1 MADAPKLQ
9 GTEKIGESYY
19 KINMGIDNANEA
31 LKKSYTA
38 ESNSNTAIGTAINAN
53 SKADNAVS
61 GVDNVQKQI
70 DELVV
75 SGDSSVEAAQ
85 ARVDTSG
92 ISASSLKERL
102 DNDYIFLLES
112 KSGGDLIFKNTTK
125 GPLYSAH
132 SGVSRIAPEN
142 TIPAFELA
150 GKLGY
155 KLTEAD
161 VRVTADGKFVIL
173 HDDTL
178 ERMTG
183 STGKVQDK
191 TLEEIKALNIIG
203 GNRINEYTGTKI
215 PTLEEFLQT
224 CGKWNMTPIIELK
237 QINNDN
243 DFITFT
249 SILEQA
255 GFLQNCAVISFSRYY
270 LEKIREISNKVY
282 VGLILSTITNDDLEF
297 AKKLKNSFIHAE
309 YTAAT
314 STNIK
319 LAHAQGLKI
328 TTWTVNEL
336 KKVDK
341 LIEDGIDSITT
352 DILL

>member
-9 GTEKIGESYY
+9 GTEKLGESYY

-31 LKKSYTA
+31 LKKSNTA
-38 ESNSNTAIGTAINAN
+38 EYNSNTAIGTAVNAN

-61 GVDNVQKQI
+61 GVGNVQKQI
-70 DELVV
+70 NELVV

-85 ARVDTSG
+85 ARVDANG
-92 ISASSLKERL
+92 NSAGSLKERL

-112 KSGGDLIFKNTTK
+112 KSGGDLIFKNSTK

-142 TIPAFELA
+142 TIPSFELA

-161 VRVTADGKFVIL
+161 VRVTADGQFVLL
-173 HDDTL
+173 HDETL

-183 STGKVQDK
+183 SLGKVQNM
-191 TLEEIKALNIIG
+191 TLEQIKSLNVIG
-203 GNRINEYTGTKI
+203 GNRINEYMGTKI
-215 PTLEEFLQT
+215 PTLEEFLYV
-224 CGKWNMTPIIELK
+224 CNKWNMTPVIELK
-237 QINNDN
+237 QINNDS
-243 DFITFT
+243 DFNSFVL
-249 SILEQA
+249 ILEQT

-270 LEKIREISNKVY
+270 LEKIREISNKIY
-282 VGLILSTITNDDLEF
+282 VGLILGKITDDDLEF
-297 AKKLKNSFIHAE
+297 TQRLKNSFVHVE
-309 YTAAT
+309 YKEATA
-314 STNIK
+314 SNIK
-319 LAHAQGLKI
+319 LAHARNLKI

-336 KKVDK
+336 IKVDK
-341 LIEDGIDSITT
+341 LVENGIDSITT

>member
-1 MADAPKLQ
+1 MADAPLVLLNDELPE
-9 GTEKIGESYY
+9 GVG
-19 KINMGIDNANEA
+19 KINQGIDNANQA
-31 LKKSYTA
+31 LRKSYKA
-38 ESNSNTAIGTAINAN
+38 EVNSHTAIENAINAS

-61 GVDNVQKQI
+61 GVVNVQKQI

-85 ARVDTSG
+85 ARVDTDG
-92 ISASSLKERL
+92 NSASSLKERL

-112 KSGGDLIFKNTTK
+112 KPSGDLIFKNSTK

-173 HDDTL
+173 HDETL

-183 STGKVQDK
+183 SLGKVQNM
-191 TLEEIKALNIIG
+191 TLAEIKSLNVIG
-203 GNRINEYTGTKI
+203 GNRINEYMGTKI
-215 PTLEEFLQT
+215 PTLEEFLQV
-224 CGKWNMTPIIELK
+224 CSKWNMIPIIELK
-237 QINNDN
+237 QINNDSDIN
-243 DFITFT
+243 SFV
-249 SILEQA
+249 SALEQT

-270 LEKIREISNKVY
+270 LEKIREVSNKIY
-282 VGLILSTITNDDLEF
+282 VGLILGTITNDDLAF
-297 AKKLKNSFIHAE
+297 TKRLKNSFIHVE

-314 STNIK
+314 SSNIK

-336 KKVDK
+336 NKVDK
-341 LIEDGIDSITT
+341 LVEDGIDSITT